1 MPVAAALEGYRVTDD
16 RMLLGQIAKELYMD
30 ERLWKEI
37 AAWNGLQPPY
47 TLTKGQILVLLQAPD
62 RPAAEKNKVSLE
74 ELPALPTNTKWPSV
88 ARKIEKGIYIVN
100 ERAPSLYMVA
110 RDLYGDIRMA
120 SEIARW
126 NQLQSNAKLA
136 LGQRLR
142 IAKAPTLSEKQGTAI
157 LVEQWRERDNPM
169 MVSRLG
175 AKMYRM
181 VSATPSPKKNSR
193 PVKEQIV
200 CVPVS
205 QVISRNGS
213 RGSARSQSTVG
224 GPPSAGGSSQST
236 DGGAPSA
243 DNSSGSGH
251 RAPSSVSDFEKGI
264 EPQNENYWLGDHAE
278 EFLDSI
284 SKKVNP
290 EFHAPISTP
299 KK

>member
-1 MPVAAALEGYRVTDD
+1 MPAAAGLEGYRVTND

-30 ERLWKEI
+30 ERQWKEI

-47 TLTKGQILVLLQAPD
+47 TLTKGQILVLLQPPE
-62 RPAAEKNKVSLE
+62 RPASEANRVSLE

-88 ARKIEKGIYIVN
+88 TRKIEKGIYVVN

-110 RDLYGDIRMA
+110 RDLYGDIKMA

-126 NQLQSNAKLA
+126 NQLPSNAKLA

-142 IAKAPTLSEKQGTAI
+142 IEKKPVLSEKQGTAI

-181 VSATPSPKKNSR
+181 VSSTPSTPKKNSK

-200 CVPVS
+200 CVPAS
-205 QVISRNGS
+205 QVISRNKS
-213 RGSARSQSTVG
+213 KNRSQSTVS
-224 GPPSAGGSSQST
+224 GPPSSSGNSSSSS
-236 DGGAPSA
+236 DGGNDRIPSSHKPP
-243 DNSSGSGH
+243 N
-251 RAPSSVSDFEKGI
+251 SVSDFEKGI
-264 EPQNENYWLGDHAE
+264 EPRNENYWLGDHAE
-278 EFLDSI
+278 EFLDSL

-290 EFHAPISTP
+290 TNEVISP
-299 KK
+299 KSEK